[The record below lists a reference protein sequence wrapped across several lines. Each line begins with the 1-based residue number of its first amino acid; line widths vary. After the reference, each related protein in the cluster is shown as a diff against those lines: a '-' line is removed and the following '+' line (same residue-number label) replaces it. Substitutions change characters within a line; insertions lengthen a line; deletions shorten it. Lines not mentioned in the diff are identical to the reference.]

1 MDSITQCGK
10 GTTRGQIPPPQPHS
24 HPLIFQSGQ
33 SSEPLIN
40 KESGREVNQGQWAW
54 MWPVQQRIS
63 VSGLNRSTVA
73 PRGTEGSSH
82 TESLK
87 TGVTLRGCFSTL
99 GDPCGWG
106 LNTEQHTDS
115 RRDTCLCKTWAWR
128 QPAVKGFLC
137 RKTTS
142 KENHTWISYY
152 KQKQELKWFTFIN
165 QTCTVWAV
173 SPQRGGSRPASLKIH
188 KNLFPIL
195 K

>member
-1 MDSITQCGK
+1 MINRTNASLINISDEQRIAQLISNECTFVVNGWTRSHSVGK
-10 GTTRGQIPPPQPHS
+10 ERNTPPPHPQP

-40 KESGREVNQGQWAW
+40 KDSGREVNQGQWAW

-99 GDPCGWG
+99 GPHVD
-106 LNTEQHTDS
+106 E
-115 RRDTCLCKTWAWR
+115 
-128 QPAVKGFLC
+128 V
-137 RKTTS
+137 
-142 KENHTWISYY
+142 
-152 KQKQELKWFTFIN
+152 
-165 QTCTVWAV
+165 
-173 SPQRGGSRPASLKIH
+173 
-188 KNLFPIL
+188 
-195 K
+195 